1 MHGRIALLHNWMKYR
16 FIMWE
21 RESKLAFSRR
31 KNEKI
36 SDTRNEYHIVKQ
48 ENYMLNDGIR
58 EASASEEL
66 WNQVHKK
73 RQETGV
79 ANIKTHS
86 LDPQSGS

>member
-1 MHGRIALLHNWMKYR
+1 MLHNWMKYR

-58 EASASEEL
+58 EAIASEEL

-73 RQETGV
+73 DR
-79 ANIKTHS
+79 
-86 LDPQSGS
+86 